1 MIKTH
6 RKVSGR
12 SGAFCYRKAASWRQL
27 LRLLFICLGKFIYDP
42 LDAFDLPIRQTG
54 NIQRFAA
61 VQTQE
66 KIGGYA
72 EKQGEPDQNI
82 KRGISHAHLILADY
96 GLGKP
101 DVCTKLLLRHVS
113 PSAELFQLF
122 SKITICQYPTT
133 LALLYGIFGI

>member
-1 MIKTH
+1 MRFAAEKLPLL
-6 RKVSGR
+6 GR
-12 SGAFCYRKAASWRQL
+12 LS
-27 LRLLFICLGKFIYDP
+27 RLLFICLGKFIYDP

-82 KRGISHAHLILADY
+82 KGRVSHSHLVFADH
-96 GLGKP
+96 GFGQSDLR
-101 DVCTKLLLRHVS
+101 TKLLLGHI
-113 PSAELFQLF
+113 PAPAELPQLL
-122 SKITICQYPTT
+122 SEITVCQYPTT
-133 LALLYGIFGI
+133 FALLYCISGL